1 MNQEGNLQFKTSI
14 FQKHLHFWSVFSEKV
29 TPWFLLENKNHSFLF
44 VDFVNVNNS
53 EACEARKLQILN
65 ILDFKAVFRLFILA
79 HLTTIPITCEVITS
93 EHFRNWCTAC
103 LPKKCV

>member
-1 MNQEGNLQFKTSI
+1 VNQKGSLQFNTSI
-14 FQKHLHFWSVFSEKV
+14 FQKNLHFWSVFSEKV

-65 ILDFKAVFRLFILA
+65 ILAFKAIFRLLFLQI
-79 HLTTIPITCEVITS
+79 
-93 EHFRNWCTAC
+93 
-103 LPKKCV
+103 